1 MQFAFAIADSVGT
14 QGRGTIN
21 SKTDAQERT

>member
-1 MQFAFAIADSVGT
+1 MQFAFAMADSVGA
-14 QGRGTIN
+14 QGQGTIN